1 MRKRTLI
8 LLLLLGGLLSSYS
21 VYAQNTVK
29 FTYDNCGNRIKR
41 TLQLRKVEE
50 NGKNVETKNE
60 YVSSA
65 NDSIGTVAV
74 SLFPNPTEGKVMVS
88 FSDNANAIIDAT
100 LTTITGSVIERRR
113 FVGNQH
119 EFDLSSQP
127 AGIYLLKLIS
137 GVETRT
143 WKIVKR

>member
-1 MRKRTLI
+1 M
-8 LLLLLGGLLSSYS
+8 LLLLGGLLSSYS
-21 VYAQNTVK
+21 VHAQNTVK

>member
-29 FTYDNCGNRIKR
+29 FTYDECGNRIKR
-41 TLQLRKVEE
+41 SMQLRKVEE
-50 NGKNVETKNE
+50 NSKNVESQNE
-60 YVSSA
+60 YVSYA
-65 NDSIGTVAV
+65 NDSIGAVAV
-74 SLFPNPTEGKVMVS
+74 SLFPNPTEGRVMVS
-88 FSDNANAIIDAT
+88 FSENANATIDAT
-100 LTTITGSVIERRR
+100 LTTIGGSVIERQR

-127 AGIYLLKLIS
+127 AGIYLLKLIF
-137 GVETRT
+137 GNETRT

>member
-88 FSDNANAIIDAT
+88 FSDNVNAIIDAT

>member
-21 VYAQNTVK
+21 VHAQNTVK

-60 YVSSA
+60 FVSYA
-65 NDSIGTVAV
+65 NDSIGGMTV
-74 SLFPNPTEGKVMVS
+74 SLFPNPTEGRVMVS
-88 FSDNANAIIDAT
+88 FSDNANATINAT
-100 LTTITGSVIERRR
+100 LTTISGTIIERQR

-127 AGIYLLKLIS
+127 AGVYLLKLIF
-137 GVETRT
+137 GDETRT
-143 WKIVKR
+143 WKIVKH

>member
-50 NGKNVETKNE
+50 NGKNVETKNDF
-60 YVSSA
+60 VSYA
-65 NDSIGTVAV
+65 NDSMGTVVV
-74 SLFPNPTEGKVMVS
+74 SLFPNPTEGRIVVS
-88 FSDNANAIIDAT
+88 FSDNANATIDAT
-100 LTTITGSVIERRR
+100 LTTIAGIIIERQR
-113 FVGNQH
+113 FKGSQH

-127 AGIYLLKLIS
+127 AGVYLLKLIF
-137 GVETRT
+137 GEETRT
-143 WKIVKR
+143 WKIVKH

>member
-41 TLQLRKVEE
+41 ILQLRKVEE
-50 NGKNVETKNE
+50 NGKNVETKNG

-65 NDSIGTVAV
+65 NDSIGAVMV
-74 SLFPNPTEGKVMVS
+74 SLFPNPTEGRVTVS
-88 FSDNANAIIDAT
+88 FSDNANATIDAI
-100 LTTITGSVIERRR
+100 LTTIAGDIIERQR
-113 FVGNQH
+113 FVGCQH

>member
-50 NGKNVETKNE
+50 NGKNVETKNDF
-60 YVSSA
+60 VSYA
-65 NDSIGTVAV
+65 NDSMGTVMV
-74 SLFPNPTEGKVMVS
+74 SLFPNPTEGRIVVS
-88 FSDNANAIIDAT
+88 FSDNANATIDAT
-100 LTTITGSVIERRR
+100 LTTIAGIIIERQRFTGS
-113 FVGNQH
+113 QH

-127 AGIYLLKLIS
+127 AGVYLLKLIF
-137 GVETRT
+137 GEETRT
-143 WKIVKR
+143 WKIVKH

>member
-50 NGKNVETKNE
+50 NGKNVETKSE
-60 YVSSA
+60 YVSYA
-65 NDSIGTVAV
+65 TDSIGAVAV
-74 SLFPNPTEGKVMVS
+74 SLFPNPTEGRVMVS
-88 FSDNANAIIDAT
+88 FSDNANATIDAT
-100 LTTITGSVIERRR
+100 LTTITGTIIERQR
-113 FVGNQH
+113 FVSNQH

-137 GVETRT
+137 GDETRT
-143 WKIVKR
+143 WKIVKH